1 MAQKCSE
8 NRRNLSSLRHSA
20 DSGRTVSAT
29 AAVQRRVLR
38 ILATS
43 QVIGGIGNGAGL
55 AVGSLIVKDVT
66 GSSGWAG
73 MATVMLTL
81 GAALFTLPLAALASS
96 KGRRRPLALGWFLG
110 ALGALTTLCGADTDS
125 LTLTLLGLVLF
136 GASTAANLQSR
147 FAAVDLAEPAQI
159 GRSLS
164 LVIWSTTVGAVIGP
178 NLSGPG
184 ASLAGHLGIPDLA
197 GPLVFSGTGF
207 LLAGL
212 LIFVAL
218 RPDPL
223 IEAGGGNGSS
233 RSGIR
238 AALPHLHGS
247 TLAGVLTVASSHAVM
262 VAVMAMT
269 PVHML
274 DHGAALDIIGL
285 TISLHIAGMY
295 AFSPV
300 MGWLSDT
307 WGTRNTILLGQS
319 VLLVAVFVAGT
330 SAHSDLQITIGLT
343 LLGTGWSA
351 SVIAGSSLL
360 TQSLEP
366 SVRPAVQGFSDL
378 AMNLAGAIGGL
389 LAGLIMAGWNFGTL
403 NAVAA
408 ALTVPVIFVI
418 VAGRRTI
425 ATA

>member
-1 MAQKCSE
+1 M
-8 NRRNLSSLRHSA
+8 SSRGPGS
-20 DSGRTVSAT
+20 
-29 AAVQRRVLR
+29 VQRRTLR
-38 ILATS
+38 TLATS
-43 QVIGGIGNGAGL
+43 QVIGGIGNGAGI
-55 AVGSLIVKDVT
+55 AVGALIVKEVS

-96 KGRRRPLALGWFLG
+96 KGRRPPLALGWLIG
-110 ALGALTTLCGADTDS
+110 AFGALTTIAGANADS
-125 LTLTLLGLVLF
+125 LPVTLFGLILF

-147 FAAVDLAEPAQI
+147 FAAVDLAEPGQI

-178 NLSGPG
+178 NLTGPG
-184 ASLAGHLGIPDLA
+184 ATLAGNLGIPDLA
-197 GPLVFSGTGF
+197 GPLVFSGAGF

-212 LIFVAL
+212 LIFGVL

-223 IEAGGGNGSS
+223 IEAGGGDGSS

-238 AALPHLHGS
+238 AALPHVHGS
-247 TLAGVLTVASSHAVM
+247 TLAGILTVASAHAVM

-274 DHGAALDIIGL
+274 GHGAALDIIGL

-295 AFSPV
+295 ALSPV
-300 MGWLSDT
+300 MGLLSDR
-307 WGTRNTILLGQS
+307 WGARQTILLGQS
-319 VLLVAVFVAGT
+319 ILLLAVFVAGT
-330 SAHSDLQITIGLT
+330 SGHSNTQISIGLV
-343 LLGTGWSA
+343 LLGIGWSA
-351 SVIAGSSLL
+351 SVIAGSALL
-360 TQSLEP
+360 SQALEP
-366 SVRPAVQGFSDL
+366 SVRPSVQGLSDL
-378 AMNLAGAIGGL
+378 AMNLSGAGGGL

-403 NAVAA
+403 NAAA
-408 ALTVPVIFVI
+408 ALLTVPVIFVI
-418 VAGRRTI
+418 IAGRRTI